1 LASGFSEER
10 WRTILELSEQVAPL
24 PAHERSAYLI
34 AAGVGSE
41 VSVEVLELAAQFHE
55 ENPEAPPA
63 DARLGTTVGRFR
75 ITGVLGSGGMGDVY
89 SARDTELDRPV
100 ALKFLRPEALGYDPA
115 YPKLI
120 REAQTASSLNHP
132 NIVTIYEI
140 VRTGSTIAIVME
152 LVEGASLRV
161 LCGERREG
169 ISRVFDM
176 GEQIASALGAAHGRG
191 IVHRDIKPENVLVQT
206 DGRLKVL
213 DFGLARRI
221 SNAAGAS
228 SLYPAGTLRYLSPEQ
243 ARGDA
248 AGPASDVFSLGL
260 VLHELATGRHPFA
273 AGSPFDTVYAILH
286 GEPERLGPG
295 DRIPR
300 PFAELVES
308 MLSKNP
314 SDRPS
319 ANEVARTLG
328 EMRRG
333 VAVETRKATF
343 PYQRTVIWAAL
354 AIALVGVGVA
364 WMKLRPAAAPDFR
377 NLRIQ
382 PLTSQPGWEAD
393 PAFSPDGESVAFT
406 WNDRPEDPQMY
417 VKRLDTGE
425 AVRLTDSDTGEIG
438 ALAWSPDGRQI
449 AFKRQ
454 LHGLE
459 GAIHAVLVAGGAELP
474 ILNLANA
481 NETSSID
488 WSPDGKKLIF
498 SDQPPGS
505 TQLAIYSFNLQ
516 TGEKIK
522 LTTPP
527 AAIWGDWSPKFSPD
541 GKTIAFKRVTDY
553 WLDEI
558 YLIPAAGGA
567 ARQMTSIKAG
577 IWGHAWTANGDSLI
591 VSCQRGSTVLGI
603 WRFPL
608 ADPLR
613 PERIQ
618 QGAGDL
624 ITPATARKA
633 NRIAWVSRVWDT
645 NIYRAPIAGS
655 DPPVKL
661 IASTQRDQ
669 NPAVAPDGRIAF
681 VSDRSGS
688 REIWMA
694 AADGGNQTKVTD
706 FGGPQIDNLMWS
718 PDGRRLAFNSRLRG
732 QAGVFTMECRPEARR
747 CGEPQMFITGASAP
761 AWSADG
767 TAIFYSSNRAGS
779 QQVWRH
785 PLDGGPDTAV
795 TPSGANLL
803 RQSRDGKWLYLS
815 KTPAETIYRTASR
828 SPAGA
833 MAAPIEPVIDASIR
847 VLPMGWDMAPSEVLF
862 FEMLTKQQRWRIRA
876 VSIASGRVR
885 FVSDWGESYA
895 GADGMVLSVSR
906 DGKWVYYPRLDS
918 AGANIMVAESVR

>member
-1 LASGFSEER
+1 LTHRFTEER
-10 WRTILELSEQVAPL
+10 WRTILELSEQVAVL
-24 PAHERSAYLI
+24 PVHERSAYLI
-34 AAGVGSE
+34 GAGVDSE
-41 VSVEVLELAAQFHE
+41 VSVEVLELAAQFQDE
-55 ENPEAPPA
+55 TSQTPAPA
-63 DARLGTTVGRFR
+63 ARLGTSIGRFL

-115 YPKLI
+115 YQRFI

-152 LVEGASLRV
+152 LVEGVSLRT
-161 LCGERREG
+161 LIGDGRNSM
-169 ISRVFDM
+169 SRIFEI
-176 GEQIASALGAAHGRG
+176 GEQIASALTAAHGGG
-191 IVHRDIKPENVLVQT
+191 IVHRDIKPENVLLQA

-221 SNAAGAS
+221 SNVAGAS

-248 AGPASDVFSLGL
+248 AGSASDVFSLGL
-260 VLHELATGRHPFA
+260 VLHELATGRHPFS
-273 AGSPFDTVYAILH
+273 AGSPFDTVHAILH
-286 GEPERLGPG
+286 GEPERLSPG

-308 MLSKNP
+308 MLSKNA
-314 SDRPS
+314 SDRPP
-319 ANEVARTLG
+319 ANEVARRLG

-333 VAVETRKATF
+333 LAVEPRKAK
-343 PYQRTVIWAAL
+343 PLYRRALVWAAL
-354 AIALVGVGVA
+354 AIVLVGAPVA
-364 WMKLRPAAAPDFR
+364 WMKLRPVATPDFR

-393 PAFSPDGESVAFT
+393 PTFSPDGESVAFT
-406 WNDRPEDPQMY
+406 WNDRPENPQIY
-417 VKRLDTGE
+417 VKRLDKGE
-425 AVRLTDSDTGEIG
+425 AIKLTASDTGEIA
-438 ALAWSPDGRQI
+438 ALAWSPDGRRI
-449 AFKRQ
+449 AFKRKPPGQ
-454 LHGLE
+454 E
-459 GAIHAVLVAGGAELP
+459 GAIHAVSVAGGAEVA

-481 NETSSID
+481 NETSTVD
-488 WSPDGKKLIF
+488 WSPDGEKLIF

-516 TGEKIK
+516 TGEKTK

-527 AAIWGDWSPKFSPD
+527 AGIWGDWSPTFSPD

-558 YLIPAAGGA
+558 YLVPAAGGA

-591 VSCQRGSTVLGI
+591 VSCQRGSTILGI

-608 ADPLR
+608 ADPSR

-624 ITPATARKA
+624 ITPATARKG

-645 NIYRAPIAGS
+645 NIYRAPVSGS
-655 DPPVKL
+655 EPPVKL

-694 AADGGNQTKVTD
+694 AADGGSQTKVTD

-732 QAGVFTMECRPEARR
+732 QAGVFTMECPPEARP
-747 CGEPQMFITGASAP
+747 CGEPQMFISGASAP

-779 QQVWRH
+779 QQIWRH
-785 PLDGGPDTAV
+785 PLDGGPDTVV
-795 TPSGANLL
+795 TRSGANFL

-815 KTPAETIYRTASR
+815 KTPNEKIYRTASR
-828 SPAGA
+828 SPATA
-833 MAAPIEPVIDASIR
+833 MATPIEPVIDASIR
-847 VLPMGWDMAPSEVLF
+847 ALPFGWDIAPTEVLF
-862 FEMLTKQQRWRIRA
+862 FEMLTKQQRWAIRA

-885 FVSDWGESYA
+885 FVSEWGESYA

-918 AGANIMVAESVR
+918 AGANIMVAESAR

>member
-1 LASGFSEER
+1 
-10 WRTILELSEQVAPL
+10 
-24 PAHERSAYLI
+24 
-34 AAGVGSE
+34 
-41 VSVEVLELAAQFHE
+41 
-55 ENPEAPPA
+55 
-63 DARLGTTVGRFR
+63 
-75 ITGVLGSGGMGDVY
+75 
-89 SARDTELDRPV
+89 
-100 ALKFLRPEALGYDPA
+100 
-115 YPKLI
+115 
-120 REAQTASSLNHP
+120 
-132 NIVTIYEI
+132 
-140 VRTGSTIAIVME
+140 
-152 LVEGASLRV
+152 
-161 LCGERREG
+161 
-169 ISRVFDM
+169 
-176 GEQIASALGAAHGRG
+176 
-191 IVHRDIKPENVLVQT
+191 
-206 DGRLKVL
+206 KVL
-213 DFGLARRI
+213 DFGLARQV

-260 VLHELATGRHPFA
+260 VLHELAAGRHPFP
-273 AGSPFDTVYAILH
+273 GDSPFEAVHAILH
-286 GEPERLGPG
+286 DQPERLSPD

-300 PFAELVES
+300 PFAELIES
-308 MLSKNP
+308 MLSKSP

-319 ANEVARTLG
+319 ANEVARRLG

-333 VAVETRKATF
+333 VAVEPRHVER
-343 PYQRTVIWAAL
+343 PYRPWLRGAFVWAVL
-354 AIALVGVGVA
+354 AIVLVGGAVA
-364 WMKLRPAAAPDFR
+364 WMKLRPRAGPDFR

-393 PAFSPDGESVAFT
+393 PAFSPDGESIAFT
-406 WNDRPEDPQMY
+406 WNDRPDNPQIY
-417 VKRLDTGE
+417 VKRFDKGE
-425 AVRLTDSDTGEIG
+425 AVKLTDSDTGQIG

-454 LHGLE
+454 PPGLG
-459 GAIHAVLVAGGAELP
+459 GAVHAVSVAGGAEVT
-474 ILNLANA
+474 ILNLTNA

-488 WSPDGKKLIF
+488 WSPDGERIIF

-516 TGEKIK
+516 TGEKTK

-527 AAIWGDWSPKFSPD
+527 VGIWGDWSPKFSPD

-558 YLIPAAGGA
+558 YLIPATGGA

-577 IWGHAWTANGDSLI
+577 IWGHAWTANGDSLL

-608 ADPLR
+608 ADPSR

-624 ITPATARKA
+624 ITPATARKT

-645 NIYRAPIAGS
+645 NIYRASVSGS
-655 DPPVKL
+655 EPPVKL

-694 AADGGNQTKVTD
+694 APDGGSQTKVTD

-718 PDGRRLAFNSRLRG
+718 PDGRRLAFDSRLRG
-732 QAGVFTMECRPEARR
+732 QAGVFTMECPPGARR
-747 CGEPQMFITGASAP
+747 CGEPQMFISRASAP

-767 TAIFYSSNRAGS
+767 TALFYNSNRAGS

-795 TPSGANLL
+795 TRSGANFL

-815 KTPAETIYRTASR
+815 RSTNETIYRMASA
-828 SPAGA
+828 SPAA

-847 VLPMGWDMAPSEVLF
+847 ALPFGWDMAPTEVLF
-862 FEMLTKQQRWRIRA
+862 FEMLAKRRRWAIRA

-885 FVSDWGESYA
+885 FVSDWGDSYA
-895 GADGMVLSVSR
+895 GADGMVLSISR

-918 AGANIMVAESVR
+918 SGANVMVAESVR